1 MTSERIDLLERGDNF
16 APATIRVNWSG
27 TANVGPNSTTTLP
40 ITGSAELS
48 GNIFEYLS
56 SSQALRIKQAGI
68 IGFSVDVLCGTNGNG
83 NVRVMMR
90 QASPTHDWAMVQQPY
105 YTQPAFAFLSGGVR
119 FVDVPADGANYQIWV
134 MNSGGGGTVTLYAI
148 TIRLVYLGR
157 R

>member
-27 TANVGPNSTTTLP
+27 TANVASSSTITLP
-40 ITGSAELS
+40 VTGSAELA

-56 SSQALRIKQAGI
+56 SSQALHIKQAGI
-68 IGFSVDVLCGTNGNG
+68 IGFSVDVLCATNGNG
-83 NVRVMMR
+83 NIRVMMR

-105 YTQPAFAFLSGGVR
+105 FTHPAFAFLSGGVR
-119 FVDVPADGANYQIWV
+119 FVDVPANGASYQIWL
-134 MNSGGGGTVTLYAI
+134 MNSGGAGTVTLYSI
-148 TIRLVYLGR
+148 IIRLAYLGR

>member
-27 TANVGPNSTTTLP
+27 TANVASSSTTTLP
-40 ITGSAELS
+40 VTGSAELS

-56 SSQALRIKQAGI
+56 SPQALRIKQAGI
-68 IGFSVDVLCGTNGNG
+68 IGFSVDVLCATNGIG
-83 NVRVMMR
+83 NIRVMMR

-105 YTQPAFAFLSGGVR
+105 FTHSAFAFTSGGVR
-119 FVDVPADGANYQIWV
+119 FVDIPAGGANYQIWV
-134 MNSGGGGTVTLYAI
+134 MNAGGPGTVTLYSI
-148 TIRLVYLGR
+148 TIRLTYLGR